1 MRMSQE
7 PRPCW
12 IYKSPRK
19 EEMYLYLSAKEGF
32 AALPQALL
40 DRFGPPVFVMELALH
55 PARRLAREDVVKVM
69 TNLDTQGF
77 HLQMPPE
84 IRPDFLPAFHQS
96 TLH

>member
-1 MRMSQE
+1 
-7 PRPCW
+7 
-12 IYKSPRK
+12 
-19 EEMYLYLSAKEGF
+19 
-32 AALPQALL
+32 
-40 DRFGPPVFVMELALH
+40 MELNLH

>member
-1 MRMSQE
+1 MSQE

-19 EEMYLYLSAKEGF
+19 EEMYLYLATQEGF
-32 AALPQALL
+32 AALPPALL
-40 DRFGPPVFVMELALH
+40 EHFGPPVFVMELALH
-55 PARRLAREDVVKVM
+55 PERRLAREDVVKVM
-69 TNLDTQGF
+69 ANLDTQGF

>member
-1 MRMSQE
+1 MSQE

-12 IYKSPRK
+12 IYKSPLK

-55 PARRLAREDVVKVM
+55 PALRLAREAVVKVM

-84 IRPDFLPAFHQS
+84 IRPDFLPSFHQS

>member
-1 MRMSQE
+1 MIQE

-19 EEMYLYLSAKEGF
+19 EEMYLYLAAKEGF
-32 AALPQALL
+32 EALPQALL
-40 DRFGPPVFVMELALH
+40 DRFGPPVFLMELALH
-55 PARRLAREDVVKVM
+55 PERRLAREDVVKVM

-84 IRPDFLPAFHQS
+84 IRPNFLPSFQQS